1 MGTFGPRIR
10 VGFVPPHPPE
20 HPGWNKRQ
28 VPSEAFWKK
37 DKGLRPQASIPEEGL
52 GIVDLWL
59 LRERAGQGWLF
70 WLSQR
75 LQKTIPQLPERSQV
89 LEASIDI
96 PEETEIQSLHEEE
109 EELVITVLESE
120 EESEVQSSV
129 TPNNSNG
136 EKVFTWLMEGFEK
149 IMPQPENR
157 KKDEEGTPGRAAEAD
172 LKGSRRATSQSD
184 PLPGS
189 PPSSIVAMSG
199 ASSDKQSYLSLP
211 LFPLGPGGNG
221 AQSLFK
227 CFLQGLEK
235 VMPQPVTKT
244 KQDGQQTKSTV
255 QGREKETHT
264 FSMERDA
271 EDDGEIQVEVRCWSY
286 LPEYH
291 LGSPPSP
298 ARKRRGGQ
306 QERREASNGGTLGQ
320 LTSAK
325 VETRR
330 DIANPLIQREEATAA
345 AATLVAPAGS
355 VHCTQDGLPPL
366 HAGQPLRPT
375 IPPGQPTSK
384 YPTVKLSKVDSGSS
398 RLPIPASQARPS
410 APKSLHSLAVPPIP
424 KAPKRRK
431 SSSEEVKVEEL
442 RLSPV
447 HAWPDQSSPQ
457 EEPNS
462 SPRRGSSAASQS
474 SAIINE
480 RLQELVRLF
489 KDRTE
494 KVKEKL
500 TDPDASSED
509 ETPATSPSK
518 EKTSEEKGKESEEDG
533 EGRFHEILCCRFKY
547 HPFLCHARK
556 VQFPSSIDPSSNLMY
571 VLWLLL
577 VVLAWNWN
585 CWLIPVRWAF
595 PYQSPENVYYWMAI
609 DYLCDLIYFLD
620 IAVFQV
626 RLQFV
631 YQGDIITDKRAMRK
645 NYLKSYRFKMDA
657 LCLLPL
663 DFLYFKV
670 GVHPL
675 LRLPRCLKY
684 LAFTEFNNRLEAILS
699 KAYVYRVVRITAYL
713 LFSLH
718 LNSCL
723 YYWASSFQGIGS
735 TAWVYDGRGNSYI
748 RCYYWA
754 VKTLITIGGLPEPH
768 NLFEIVF
775 QLLNYFTG
783 VFAFSVMIG
792 QMRDV
797 VGAATAGQSYY
808 RSCMDNT
815 VKYMALYRIPRSVQ
829 NRIKTW
835 YEYTWHSQGMLDESE
850 LLTQLPDKMKLDIA
864 IDVNYSIVSKVPL
877 FQGCDRQ
884 MIFDML
890 KRLRSVVYLP
900 NDYVCKKG
908 EIGREMYII
917 QVGQV
922 QVLGGPDGKTV
933 LVTLKAGSVFG
944 EISLLAVGGGN
955 RRTANVVAHGF
966 TNLFILDKKDLNEI
980 LVHYPESQKLLRKKA
995 RRMLKNNTK
1004 PKEEKGLP
1012 IIPARAGT
1020 PKLLQAA
1027 LMAAGRMRGKGRL
1040 AHLRWKLKELKAIQ
1054 AASSTPIVPKS
1065 PASHVSLAGS
1075 PKPNDCGTETK
1086 ICKSPNHPFRISMSP
1101 ARTGDEEVL
1110 SVEVLEKEDPK

>member
-1 MGTFGPRIR
+1 MSRPTCAVELVRLVPKKPRHHLHASLSCSAG
-10 VGFVPPHPPE
+10 VEELP
-20 HPGWNKRQ
+20 N
-28 VPSEAFWKK
+28 VPSYHSSAPPSHIPVLVPRKPK
-37 DKGLRPQASIPEEGL
+37 AGLSNPS
-52 GIVDLWL
+52 
-59 LRERAGQGWLF
+59 F
-70 WLSQR
+70 
-75 LQKTIPQLPERSQV
+75 QKE
-89 LEASIDI
+89 EASR
-96 PEETEIQSLHEEE
+96 L
-109 EELVITVLESE
+109 
-120 EESEVQSSV
+120 
-129 TPNNSNG
+129 
-136 EKVFTWLMEGFEK
+136 
-149 IMPQPENR
+149 
-157 KKDEEGTPGRAAEAD
+157 
-172 LKGSRRATSQSD
+172 
-184 PLPGS
+184 
-189 PPSSIVAMSG
+189 SIG
-199 ASSDKQSYLSLP
+199 
-211 LFPLGPGGNG
+211 
-221 AQSLFK
+221 
-227 CFLQGLEK
+227 
-235 VMPQPVTKT
+235 
-244 KQDGQQTKSTV
+244 
-255 QGREKETHT
+255 
-264 FSMERDA
+264 
-271 EDDGEIQVEVRCWSY
+271 
-286 LPEYH
+286 
-291 LGSPPSP
+291 
-298 ARKRRGGQ
+298 
-306 QERREASNGGTLGQ
+306 
-320 LTSAK
+320 
-325 VETRR
+325 
-330 DIANPLIQREEATAA
+330 
-345 AATLVAPAGS
+345 
-355 VHCTQDGLPPL
+355 
-366 HAGQPLRPT
+366 
-375 IPPGQPTSK
+375 GQPTGN
-384 YPTVKLSKVDSGSS
+384 YPMVKFPKVDSGSS
-398 RLPIPASQARPS
+398 RLPIPASQVQPS
-410 APKSLHSLAVPPIP
+410 APKSLHTLAVPPTP

-431 SSSEEVKVEEL
+431 SPSQEVDVEEL
-442 RLSPV
+442 ILSPV
-447 HAWPDQSSPQ
+447 NAWPDQSSPQ
-457 EEPNS
+457 EELTS
-462 SPRRGSSAASQS
+462 SSRRGSSAASQS
-474 SAIINE
+474 SAIIND

-500 TDPDASSED
+500 TDPDASSDD
-509 ETPATSPSK
+509 ESPTASPSK
-518 EKTSEEKGKESEEDG
+518 EKKTSEEKGEEAEEEG
-533 EGRFHEILCCRFKY
+533 EGPFHEILCCKFKY
-547 HPFLCHARK
+547 HPFLCHMKK

-595 PYQSPENVYYWMAI
+595 PYQSPKNVYYWMAM
-609 DYLCDLIYFLD
+609 DYLCDFIYLLD
-620 IAVFQV
+620 IAIFQV

-631 YQGDIITDKRAMRK
+631 HQGDVITDKRAMRK
-645 NYLKSYRFKMDA
+645 NYLKSRRFKMDA
-657 LCLLPL
+657 LSLLPL

-684 LAFTEFNNRLEAILS
+684 LAFFEFNNRLEAILS
-699 KAYVYRVVRITAYL
+699 QAYVYRVVRITAYL

-735 TAWVYDGRGNSYI
+735 TPWVYDGRGNSYI

-768 NLFEIVF
+768 SLFEIIF
-775 QLLNYFTG
+775 HLLNYFTG

-850 LLTQLPDKMKLDIA
+850 LLTQLPEKMKLDIA
-864 IDVNYSIVSKVPL
+864 IDVNYRIVSKVPL

-900 NDYVCKKG
+900 KDYVCKKG

-922 QVLGGPDGKTV
+922 QVIGGPDGKSV

-995 RRMLKNNTK
+995 RRMLKNNAK

-1012 IIPARAGT
+1012 IIPHRAGT
-1020 PKLLQAA
+1020 PRLFQAA
-1027 LMAAGRMRGKGRL
+1027 LAAAGRMGGKDRL
-1040 AHLRWKLKELKAIQ
+1040 AQLRWKLKELKAMQ
-1054 AASSTPIVPKS
+1054 AASSSSVGPKS
-1065 PASHVSLAGS
+1065 SASRASPACS
-1075 PKPNDCGTETK
+1075 PKPNNCGTEMMS
-1086 ICKSPNHPFRISMSP
+1086 KSPARPVRISMSAIP
-1101 ARTGDEEVL
+1101 TGDEEIT
-1110 SVEVLEKEDPK
+1110 SVEVLDKEESK

>member
-1 MGTFGPRIR
+1 MFDWIEKVVPQPPVKIHVAVVGEKDAPMEQSAAVDGPGLAKLLPGGDCCNPAEASLQGEDLGT
-10 VGFVPPHPPE
+10 
-20 HPGWNKRQ
+20 
-28 VPSEAFWKK
+28 
-37 DKGLRPQASIPEEGL
+37 
-52 GIVDLWL
+52 VDLWL
-59 LRERAGQGWLF
+59 LRERTGQGLVF

-75 LQKTIPQLPERSQV
+75 LQKAIPQLPAAQTQ
-89 LEASIDI
+89 EASIDI
-96 PEETEIQSLHEEE
+96 PEETEIQSFHEEE
-109 EELVITVLESE
+109 EELGAHQAPFFFAAIAALESEESE
-120 EESEVQSSV
+120 EESDMQCSSD
-129 TPNNSNG
+129 SHG
-136 EKVFTWLMEGFEK
+136 GKAFTWLMEGLGK
-149 IMPQPENR
+149 IMPQPE
-157 KKDEEGTPGRAAEAD
+157 KKRQAEEMSPGTAAEGSAE
-172 LKGSRRATSQSD
+172 LKGSGRVTSQSE
-184 PLPGS
+184 PLPAS
-189 PPSSIVAMSG
+189 PPSSARATGS
-199 ASSDKQSYLSLP
+199 ASADKQSYLSLP
-211 LFPLGPGGNG
+211 LFPQRLQGNG

-227 CFLQGLEK
+227 CFLRGLEK
-235 VMPQPVTKT
+235 VVPQPVTKA
-244 KQDGQQTKSTV
+244 KQDGQETKSTV
-255 QGREKETHT
+255 QGRGEETRT
-264 FSMERDA
+264 FSVQRDA
-271 EDDGEIQVEVRCWSY
+271 EEDDEVLVEVRSWTY
-286 LPEYH
+286 LAECD

-298 ARKRRGGQ
+298 ERKHGGGQ
-306 QERREASNGGTLGQ
+306 EERKREASNVGTLGQ

-325 VETRR
+325 VEAEG
-330 DIANPLIQREEATAA
+330 DIANPLIQIKAAATAA
-345 AATLVAPAGS
+345 APTLVAPAG
-355 VHCTQDGLPPL
+355 
-366 HAGQPLRPT
+366 QPSGKHLMVNAP
-375 IPPGQPTSK
+375 
-384 YPTVKLSKVDSGSS
+384 KVDSKNGSS
-398 RLPIPASQARPS
+398 RLPIPASQAWPS
-410 APKSLHSLAVPPIP
+410 APKGLHTLTVPPT
-424 KAPKRRK
+424 PKRKK
-431 SSSEEVKVEEL
+431 SSSQEANVEK
-442 RLSPV
+442 LSPV
-447 HAWPDQSSPQ
+447 NAWPEQSNQQ
-457 EEPNS
+457 EEELSS

-474 SAIINE
+474 SAIIND

-500 TDPDASSED
+500 MDPDASSED
-509 ETPATSPSK
+509 ETPAASPSK
-518 EKTSEEKGKESEEDG
+518 EKIPEEKGKEAEEDG
-533 EGRFHEILCCRFKY
+533 EGHFHETICCRFKY
-547 HPFLCHARK
+547 HPFLCHMKK
-556 VQFPSSIDPSSNLMY
+556 VQFPRSIDPSSNLMY

-595 PYQSPENVYYWMAI
+595 PYQSSENVYYWMAV
-609 DYLCDLIYFLD
+609 DYLCDLIYLLD

-631 YQGDIITDKRAMRK
+631 HQGDIITDKRAMRK
-645 NYLKSYRFKMDA
+645 NYLKSRRFKMDA

-684 LAFTEFNNRLEAILS
+684 LAFFEFNNRLEAILS

-718 LNSCL
+718 LNTCL
-723 YYWASSFQGIGS
+723 YYWASSFQGLGS

-815 VKYMALYRIPRSVQ
+815 VKYMAFYRIPRSVQ

-835 YEYTWHSQGMLDESE
+835 YEYTWDSQGMLDESV
-850 LLTQLPDKMKLDIA
+850 LLTQLPEKMKLDIVV
-864 IDVNYSIVSKVPL
+864 DVNFSIVSKVPL

-933 LVTLKAGSVFG
+933 LVTLRAGSVFG

-966 TNLFILDKKDLNEI
+966 ANLFILDKKDLNEI

-1004 PKEEKGLP
+1004 PKEDKGLP
-1012 IIPARAGT
+1012 KDVLIIPPRAGT
-1020 PKLLQAA
+1020 PKLFQAA
-1027 LMAAGRMRGKGRL
+1027 LVAAGRMGGKGRL
-1040 AHLRWKLKELKAIQ
+1040 AHLRWKLKELKAMQ
-1054 AASSTPIVPKS
+1054 AASSTPVVPKS
-1065 PASHVSLAGS
+1065 PASHASPAGS
-1075 PKPNDCGTETK
+1075 KPDDYGTETMSSK
-1086 ICKSPNHPFRISMSP
+1086 RPDHPVRVSMSP
-1101 ARTGDEEVL
+1101 TPAGDEEVL
-1110 SVEVLEKEDPK
+1110 SVEILEKEEPN